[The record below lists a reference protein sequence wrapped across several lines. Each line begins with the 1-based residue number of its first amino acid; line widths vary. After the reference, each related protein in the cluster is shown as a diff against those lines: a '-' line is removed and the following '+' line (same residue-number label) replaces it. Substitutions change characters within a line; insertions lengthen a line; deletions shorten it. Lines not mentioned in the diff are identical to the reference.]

1 MTRLHL
7 ETLWIMRGIQELLLQ
22 THPKDGGI
30 ARIPRGKLADRRIS
44 FAVGLISAN
53 ELLHS
58 EKQLTMQATLV
69 RRPRIVFVC
78 RSRRPS
84 EIVRRDL
91 QYSTYSILHKH
102 KHDRGRSYLHVIL
115 EYEHHFVIGL
125 RRPGEEPLRCKS
137 VVHSPSRHT
146 SQRKGDLNDKILIE
160 RGLYRIT
167 SLSQK
172 AKRRSRRP
180 RTPPPPP
187 LRPGPSI
194 HQTKSR
200 VVY

>member
-69 RRPRIVFVC
+69 GRPRIVFV
-78 RSRRPS
+78 RGSRRPS

-91 QYSTYSILHKH
+91 RVRCDEGLHKH
-102 KHDRGRSYLHVIL
+102 KHKQAKVI
-115 EYEHHFVIGL
+115 
-125 RRPGEEPLRCKS
+125 PP
-137 VVHSPSRHT
+137 RHP
-146 SQRKGDLNDKILIE
+146 
-160 RGLYRIT
+160 RI
-167 SLSQK
+167 
-172 AKRRSRRP
+172 
-180 RTPPPPP
+180 
-187 LRPGPSI
+187 
-194 HQTKSR
+194 
-200 VVY
+200 